1 MSNTPRVQSNRF
13 HSEIEYTRAN
23 GEGVHS
29 DLMGGDFS
37 KMVLDSE
44 ARQMLHDA
52 LDEWLNNSNGTGHFV
67 ISSEKSPILED

>member
-1 MSNTPRVQSNRF
+1 
-13 HSEIEYTRAN
+13 
-23 GEGVHS
+23 
-29 DLMGGDFS
+29 MGGDFS